1 MKVKIKNLL
10 KNIEGFRILYSIAI
24 LAIAV
29 ECSVSLLYPVILKYS
44 IDNIIGKEVTTNY
57 KILEKLIGDNLLK
70 AGLIMFLFTIVSGI
84 SLFIKGK
91 FSAKV
96 SESVAKNL
104 KDKLFTHLQN
114 VKYSYYSSAETGDLI
129 QRCTSDVDTVRNFF
143 DKQFLEIVNVII
155 MITVSIIFM
164 LKLNVK
170 LTLMTLII
178 LPFLIAFT
186 VVFFRN
192 IEKTFKKFD
201 EAEGRLS
208 TVLQEN
214 LNGVRVVKAFAKEKF
229 EIDKFE
235 VTNSECRKNGLRILK
250 LFAIFWSVSDAMVML
265 QIALILFV
273 GIHWTVNG
281 SISLGTLVAFLTYQ
295 GMLLYPIRQFGRVVA
310 DFGKSIVSIGR
321 ITEILEE
328 PLDESHEEAK
338 LHNIQGNICFKDVSF
353 SYDKKVDV
361 LKNINF
367 EVKQGETV
375 GILGP
380 TGSGKSTL
388 VHLLTHLF
396 TPTSGKIYIDNM
408 DMELIDKKWLRQNI
422 GLILQEPFLY
432 TKTIKENIGIVGD
445 YNNDERI
452 FEAAS
457 IANIH
462 KGITEFKEGYNT
474 LVGEKGLSLSGGQK
488 QRISIARTIM
498 KNAKVLIFDDS
509 LSALDTET
517 DASIRKELKER
528 NDGTTKFIISHRI
541 SSLQEADKIIV
552 LEDGQITQQGNHN
565 KLINEEGLYKRIW
578 TIQNA
583 F

>member
-24 LAIAV
+24 LAIAL

-70 AGLIMFLFTIVSGI
+70 AGLIMFLFTIISGI

-310 DFGKSIVSIGR
+310 DFGKSIV
-321 ITEILEE
+321 
-328 PLDESHEEAK
+328 
-338 LHNIQGNICFKDVSF
+338 
-353 SYDKKVDV
+353 
-361 LKNINF
+361 
-367 EVKQGETV
+367 
-375 GILGP
+375 
-380 TGSGKSTL
+380 
-388 VHLLTHLF
+388 
-396 TPTSGKIYIDNM
+396 
-408 DMELIDKKWLRQNI
+408 
-422 GLILQEPFLY
+422 
-432 TKTIKENIGIVGD
+432 
-445 YNNDERI
+445 
-452 FEAAS
+452 
-457 IANIH
+457 
-462 KGITEFKEGYNT
+462 
-474 LVGEKGLSLSGGQK
+474 
-488 QRISIARTIM
+488 
-498 KNAKVLIFDDS
+498 
-509 LSALDTET
+509 
-517 DASIRKELKER
+517 
-528 NDGTTKFIISHRI
+528 
-541 SSLQEADKIIV
+541 
-552 LEDGQITQQGNHN
+552 
-565 KLINEEGLYKRIW
+565 
-578 TIQNA
+578 
-583 F
+583 

>member
-70 AGLIMFLFTIVSGI
+70 AGLIMFLFTIISGI

-235 VTNSECRKNGLRILK
+235 VTNS
-250 LFAIFWSVSDAMVML
+250 
-265 QIALILFV
+265 
-273 GIHWTVNG
+273 
-281 SISLGTLVAFLTYQ
+281 
-295 GMLLYPIRQFGRVVA
+295 
-310 DFGKSIVSIGR
+310 
-321 ITEILEE
+321 
-328 PLDESHEEAK
+328 
-338 LHNIQGNICFKDVSF
+338 
-353 SYDKKVDV
+353 
-361 LKNINF
+361 
-367 EVKQGETV
+367 
-375 GILGP
+375 
-380 TGSGKSTL
+380 
-388 VHLLTHLF
+388 
-396 TPTSGKIYIDNM
+396 
-408 DMELIDKKWLRQNI
+408 
-422 GLILQEPFLY
+422 
-432 TKTIKENIGIVGD
+432 
-445 YNNDERI
+445 
-452 FEAAS
+452 
-457 IANIH
+457 
-462 KGITEFKEGYNT
+462 
-474 LVGEKGLSLSGGQK
+474 
-488 QRISIARTIM
+488 
-498 KNAKVLIFDDS
+498 
-509 LSALDTET
+509 
-517 DASIRKELKER
+517 
-528 NDGTTKFIISHRI
+528 
-541 SSLQEADKIIV
+541 
-552 LEDGQITQQGNHN
+552 
-565 KLINEEGLYKRIW
+565 
-578 TIQNA
+578 
-583 F
+583 